1 MPLLYL
7 GHFSLQSL
15 ISRALKSLSHLINK
29 MWSPKWHRN
38 YGGRKGCSTLPYIQ
52 VFGLHII
59 DSEWTINSFHHIRHR
74 RDHIFPI
81 SDVLLRVFE
90 LHCNCRYARSR
101 FRCKSKHQI
110 RNKGSRTYNIHF
122 IKASGTLF
130 WQITNQTLNVAIN
143 FSNANK
149 SNSISGRD
157 LMKSYL
163 LAVSASCSVALGLR
177 SLVPRL
183 KSLSPNTRTILSRLV
198 PFSAVASAS
207 ALNVV
212 LMRYGEI
219 RDGIDVF
226 PARPAPHDN
235 LTPSDEQRDTRETLG
250 KSRKAAAIAVAETAI
265 SRVINCTPI
274 MAMTP
279 LIYYRLQ
286 GTKFLR
292 AHPSIAWPVNLALI
306 YFTSIISL
314 PFSLG
319 VFPQRQSISIDRLEE
334 RFREAHPRTKTV
346 EFNRGM

>member
-1 MPLLYL
+1 MSTPTQNSRELPLSQYDLSTYL
-7 GHFSLQSL
+7 GRVRHAAELTDPRTLFASKSDIKSAKEL
-15 ISRALKSLSHLINK
+15 IASYKQNVVPEMTPELWRAKRMLD
-29 MWSPKWHRN
+29 
-38 YGGRKGCSTLPYIQ
+38 STLHPDTGETIFFPFRMSCY
-52 VFGLHII
+52 VFSNFIVTVGMLAPGL
-59 DSEWTINSFHHIRHR
+59 
-74 RDHIFPI
+74 
-81 SDVLLRVFE
+81 
-90 LHCNCRYARSR
+90 
-101 FRCKSKHQI
+101 
-110 RNKGSRTYNIHF
+110 G
-122 IKASGTLF
+122 ASGTLF

-149 SNSISGRD
+149 SNSISRRD

-183 KSLSPNTRTILSRLV
+183 KSLSPSTRTILSRLV

-226 PARPAPHDN
+226 PARPATHDN
-235 LTPSDEQRDTRETLG
+235 LTPNDEQRDKRETLG
-250 KSRKAAAIAVAETAI
+250 KSRKAAAIAVAETAV

-306 YFTSIISL
+306 YFTSIITL

-334 RFREAHPRTKTV
+334 RFREAHPHTKIV